1 VKWVAKKIAAYKK
14 HREMEDKLQESEEKY
29 RLLFEFAYDGILLID
44 GSTVVDC
51 NQRAADIFGCPR
63 HEIQGSSVERFM
75 PALQSDDRNT
85 RELISQYRDIAL
97 QGEPRLFEIELCRCD
112 GSIIEVELSLNYINF
127 HQHQLGQVIVRDIT
141 TRKQMEDWLRY
152 LNMHDKPTGLY
163 NRNYFEEEMQR
174 MQTGRFDPVG
184 VVVCDV
190 DGLKAVN
197 DNLGHG
203 AGDALLAAAARILMQ
218 SFRESD
224 VVARIGGDEFAIL
237 LPNCSTSVVESACT
251 RIRENVI
258 KMRNSKSPVPISLSV
273 GWAVK
278 MGASQT
284 MVETFKEADNN
295 MYLEKPANR
304 AQFKDIFTKMLPEL
318 KELQQSE

>member
-1 VKWVAKKIAAYKK
+1 VARKTAAYRK
-14 HREMEDKLQESEEKY
+14 HREIEDKLRESEEKY
-29 RLLFEFAYDGILLID
+29 RLLFETAYDGIMLID
-44 GSTVVDC
+44 GSMVVDC
-51 NQRAADIFGCPR
+51 NQRAAEIFGCPR

-75 PALQSDDRNT
+75 PPLQSDDRDT
-85 RELISQYRDIAL
+85 REIITQHNAL
-97 QGEPRLFEIELCRCD
+97 ALKGEPSLFEIELCRCD
-112 GSIIEVELSLNYINF
+112 GTIFEVELSLNYIDL
-127 HQHQLGQVIVRDIT
+127 HQRKLAQVIVRDIT

-174 MQTGRFDPVG
+174 MQSGRFDPVG

-190 DGLKAVN
+190 DGLKLVN
-197 DNLGHG
+197 DTLGHR

-237 LPNCSTSVVESACT
+237 LPYCPTSVVESACQ
-251 RIRENVI
+251 RIRENI
-258 KMRNSKSPVPISLSV
+258 ARFRKARPPIPISLSV

-278 MGASQT
+278 KGSSQT
-284 MVETFKEADNN
+284 MIESFKEADNN

-304 AQFKDIFTKMLPEL
+304 EQFKEIFARMLPEL
-318 KELQQSE
+318 RELQPEE